1 MFIREIK
8 KRFVKEG
15 VSYEYT
21 QHRLVESVRTQQ
33 GPRQQTV
40 LNLGTLSIPN
50 DLFKPLA
57 NLIEQN
63 LVHCSQTKLFTD
75 APEEIAGLARHFAEV
90 IVKKRLQKKGSK
102 ISGRQPLSDSDTIEP
117 VYETIDTNSIITSN
131 SRTVGAEHI
140 ALTHL
145 KELGFFT
152 ILEVCSFSQREQNQA
167 AAQVCARM
175 VHPASERETAR
186 WLRNDS
192 CMAELL
198 DDDFDRISDQTLH
211 RISDKLFEHKEV
223 IEMALSKST
232 NDLFALDNKL
242 VLYDLTNTYFES
254 PKRGSSIA
262 KYGKSKEKRT
272 DCPLMTLALVVDGK
286 GFPKRSQILEGN
298 VSEPET
304 LWDILQKLDMAHN
317 SSDQPQTVVIDAG
330 IATEENLARLR
341 ADKRFEYVAIS
352 RQRKVDR
359 EIFSSSIDQ
368 LLPISHDNTVT
379 IESAKVGDET
389 FLLCRSPDR
398 ELKEHA
404 MHKLRKERFEKALR
418 LLNEG
423 LKKPRTTK
431 KQGSIH
437 ERIGRIKE
445 RYKIG
450 HMYTI
455 DVTTDNNG
463 NALEIVWG
471 YDASKENE
479 FGEYIIRTSR
489 NDLPVADISLIHRTL
504 TMIESAFAWL
514 KSDLGLRPNFH
525 QKDSRM
531 STHAIISVLA
541 YFVLAPIL
549 NKIEWGGTFV
559 SNCGKKEDHNP
570 WDKPWGWKGVIR
582 TMLSQTR
589 VTTSFKCKDG
599 SRIDARTTVEP
610 TTEQFDIYDRLK
622 VSPRPLKRIVRKY

>member
-15 VSYEYT
+15 VSYEYI
-21 QHRLVESVRTQQ
+21 QHRLVESVRTEH

-40 LNLGTLSIPN
+40 LNLGTLEIPAEQ
-50 DLFKPLA
+50 LKTLA

-63 LVHCSQTKLFTD
+63 LLSCSQATLFSD
-75 APEEIAGLARHFAEV
+75 APEEIAALARHFADI
-90 IVKKRLQKKGSK
+90 IVKKRLQKNDSNA
-102 ISGRQPLSDSDTIEP
+102 PDTMPASDSDSTEP

-131 SRTVGAEHI
+131 SRTIGAEHI

-152 ILEVCSFSQREQNQA
+152 ILESLSFSPREQNQA
-167 AAQVCARM
+167 AAQICARM

-198 DDDFDRISDQTLH
+198 NDNFDHISDQTLH
-211 RISDKLFEHKEV
+211 RISDKLYKHKDY
-223 IEMALSKST
+223 IEKSLAKNT
-232 NDLFALDNKL
+232 DDLFALDNKL
-242 VLYDLTNTYFES
+242 ILYDLTNTYFES
-254 PKRGSSIA
+254 PKRGSAIA
-262 KYGKSKEKRT
+262 RYGKSKERRT
-272 DCPLMTLALVVDGK
+272 DCPLMTLALVVDAK
-286 GFPKRSQILEGN
+286 GFPKRSKILEGN

-304 LWDILQKLDMAHN
+304 LRDILDKLDLIDDSN
-317 SSDQPQTVVIDAG
+317 KQPLTVVIDAG
-330 IATEENLARLR
+330 IATDENLAKLR

-352 RQRKVDR
+352 RQRNVGR
-359 EIFSSSIDQ
+359 NVFSGSTACS
-368 LLPISHDNTVT
+368 LPISHENNLT
-379 IESAKVGDET
+379 IETAKVGDET
-389 FLLCRSPDR
+389 FLLCKSPDR

-404 MHKLRKERFEKALR
+404 IHTLRKERFENALR
-418 LLNEG
+418 VLNDG
-423 LKKPRTTK
+423 LKKPRTIK
-431 KQGSIH
+431 MHGSIH
-437 ERIGRIKE
+437 ERIGRLKE

-455 DVTTDNNG
+455 EIKADAKG
-463 NALEIVWG
+463 NAIEIVWV
-471 YDASKENE
+471 YDAGKENN

-489 NDLPVADISLIHRTL
+489 NDLPEADISMIHRTL

-531 STHAIISVLA
+531 STHAVMSVLA
-541 YFVLAPIL
+541 YFVLVPIL
-549 NKIEWGGTFV
+549 NRIQWGGKFV
-559 SNCGKKEDHNP
+559 SCCGKKDDHRP
-570 WDKPWGWKGVIR
+570 WDIPWGWKGIIR
-582 TMLSQTR
+582 TMMSQTR

-610 TTEQFDIYDRLK
+610 TTEQFKIYKRLQ
-622 VSPRPLKRIVRKY
+622 VNPRPIKRIVRKY